1 MTMSRNALQFCAALG
16 ALLYGTAAPAQGLL
30 TEHRLAA
37 GLANEAVAEAV
48 AACAKNG
55 YTVTAIVVDI
65 DGVRQAVLRGDGAPV
80 HTLDSAYAKA
90 YTAASLA
97 PVRKEEFDQ
106 GDLRAAEQEPQHDG
120 LARQPAQR
128 HLHAGGRDHH
138 GGGEADRRHR
148 RRRRP
153 RRQFRRRLRPS
164 RARQDQRPD
173 EIERV
178 QSMQIGIAG
187 IGKMGAA
194 IAQRLIEVGH
204 KVTVW
209 NRSADKLKP
218 VTDAGATA
226 VATPAALA
234 GGAEAIITILTD
246 AAAIDTVYNGAS
258 GLLTGDV
265 RGKLFIEM
273 STVQPQTE
281 VALAEQVRA
290 KGAAFV
296 ECPVGGSTG
305 PARQGKLIGL
315 MGAAPADAARA
326 KPILDQLCRRLEHCG
341 PVGSGAVMKLTINM
355 PLMIYWQ
362 ALGEALA
369 LCRPLGLDPAR
380 IMDLLSDT
388 SGGPNVLKVRGAGVA
403 AMLKGGDGGPVTFDV
418 DSAVKDL
425 RTMLAEG
432 KQRGVALPLVE
443 QTLACY
449 EETKRNVSG
458 AAEVSAVSVYWANRA
473 KS

>member
-1 MTMSRNALQFCAALG
+1 
-16 ALLYGTAAPAQGLL
+16 
-30 TEHRLAA
+30 
-37 GLANEAVAEAV
+37 
-48 AACAKNG
+48 
-55 YTVTAIVVDI
+55 
-65 DGVRQAVLRGDGAPV
+65 
-80 HTLDSAYAKA
+80 
-90 YTAASLA
+90 
-97 PVRKEEFDQ
+97 
-106 GDLRAAEQEPQHDG
+106 
-120 LARQPAQR
+120 
-128 HLHAGGRDHH
+128 
-138 GGGEADRRHR
+138 
-148 RRRRP
+148 
-153 RRQFRRRLRPS
+153 
-164 RARQDQRPD
+164 
-173 EIERV
+173 
-178 QSMQIGIAG
+178 MQIGIAG

-234 GGAEAIITILTD
+234 DGAEAIITILTD

-443 QTLACY
+443 QTLAWLRGDQAERLGRGGSVRGLGLLGQPRKVLIRSHSLNPTLSLISPGAPMSVTLAQASTIVDTALKKGRDTNCAPL
-449 EETKRNVSG
+449 TVAVLDAGGHLVAFKREDKSG
-458 AAEVSAVSVYWANRA
+458 LLRFDIAFGKAWGALGMGFGSRTLAARAAKTPQFFTMLAAASEGRMVTNPGGVLIRTPAGDIIGAVGISGDTSDKDEACA
-473 KS
+473 IAGIEAAGLKADPGQD